1 MIIGITGSIGSG
13 KTTVASIFSR
23 QGFLLI
29 DADEISHSLIR
40 KNRAGYRKVLTEFGD
55 KILDK
60 NMDIDR
66 KKLGDIVFNDARKL
80 DKLNSLLHPSIGSEI
95 RKKTKKSKNKDFVL
109 DIPLLIETNAKNLV
123 DKIVLVKSDK
133 RDIFSRLRKK
143 YPREKIEKILKS
155 QMPFKQ
161 KLRYADFVVKNDGN
175 DKGLEKQVLEILK
188 KLGKK
193 K

>member
-133 RDIFSRLRKK
+133 RNIFSRLRKK

>member
-13 KTTVASIFSR
+13 KTTVASIFSK

-29 DADEISHSLIR
+29 NADEISHSLIR

-133 RDIFSRLRKK
+133 RNIFSRLRKK
-143 YPREKIEKILKS
+143 YPREKIEKILKN

>member
-13 KTTVASIFSR
+13 KTTVASIFSK

-29 DADEISHSLIR
+29 NADEISHSLIR

-143 YPREKIEKILKS
+143 YPREKIEKILKN

>member
-133 RDIFSRLRKK
+133 RNIFSRLRKK
-143 YPREKIEKILKS
+143 YPREKIEKILKN

>member
-143 YPREKIEKILKS
+143 YPREKIEKILKN